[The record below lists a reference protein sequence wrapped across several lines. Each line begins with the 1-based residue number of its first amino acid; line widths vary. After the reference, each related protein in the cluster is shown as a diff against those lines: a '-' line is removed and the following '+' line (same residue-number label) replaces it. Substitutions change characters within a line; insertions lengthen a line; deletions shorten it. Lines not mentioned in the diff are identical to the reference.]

1 MKSAALIGL
10 AVYFLLLMLAVL
22 REKKSRNQLDYFF
35 AGRELPFWAL
45 SLTFVA
51 SWWGAGSALSTA
63 DLAYEDGL
71 GAFIYYGAPVLI
83 ATAVIYGL
91 APVIRRLDFLTQGA
105 LITARYCP
113 AAGRALSVLIFLF
126 MTLNASTQ
134 MVGLGMFFG
143 TYLGMGYEEAV
154 FFGTAI
160 VILYSM
166 FGGFRAVVLT
176 DIIQFVFLTS
186 SAFLVFWVAMDAAG
200 GWAGIAAKALL
211 DNRPGY
217 TGMTEG
223 LSKYLI
229 YVITFGCSWA
239 IQANIWQRVSA
250 ARNVTDAKRMAGLAF
265 VTYVP
270 LYLMV
275 VLTGMAGFVIFPTLP
290 EGGVVTTVVTELMH
304 PALGALVFVGIA
316 AAIMSTMDSLLNTA
330 AMTLTMDLGFGTKSE
345 KPILYSRLAT
355 LIVSAIA
362 LVVALSI
369 RSILDIAWLAADVIT
384 TGVFIPLTAAL
395 FSGLRRWRSARGAL
409 FSMAGGLLFSL
420 YNLGLYFKLPLPAFW
435 THGGAGQIITGLTL
449 SLALFLLGRAMT
461 PENQD

>member
-10 AVYFLLLMLAVL
+10 AVYFLFLMIAVL

-45 SLTFVA
+45 SITFVA

-63 DLAYEDGL
+63 DLAYSDGL

-83 ATAVIYGL
+83 ATAVIFIL
-91 APVIRRLDFLTQGA
+91 APVIRRLDYLTQGA
-105 LITARYCP
+105 LMEARYCP
-113 AAGRALSVLIFLF
+113 AAGKALSVLIFLF
-126 MTLNASTQ
+126 MTLTASTQ
-134 MVGLGMFFG
+134 MVGVGMFFG

-154 FFGTAI
+154 LFGTAI

-176 DIIQFVFLTS
+176 DIIQFVFLTI
-186 SAFLVFWVAMDAAG
+186 SAFLVFWTAMDAAG
-200 GWAGIAAKALL
+200 GWAGIATKAFFE
-211 DNRPGY
+211 NRPGY

-223 LSKYLI
+223 LSKYMI

-265 VTYVP
+265 FTYIP

-275 VLTGMAGFVIFPTLP
+275 VLTGMAGFVIFPSLP
-290 EGGVVTTVVTELMH
+290 EGGVVTAVVTQMMS
-304 PALGALVFVGIA
+304 PVLGAFVFVGIA

-330 AMTLTMDLGFGTKSE
+330 AMTLTMDLDFGKSSDR
-345 KPILYSRLAT
+345 PILYSRLAT
-355 LIVSAIA
+355 VIVSVMA
-362 LVVALSI
+362 LIVALSI

-384 TGVFIPLTAAL
+384 TGVFIPLMIAL
-395 FSGLRRWRSARGAL
+395 FRKFDRIGTSAGAL
-409 FSMAGGLLFSL
+409 ASMAGGLLFSL
-420 YNLGLYFKLPLPAFW
+420 YNLGLYFKLPLPSFW
-435 THGGAGQIITGLTL
+435 THGSAEQIITGLSL
-449 SLALFLLGRAMT
+449 SALLFFGAGFIKLRKK
-461 PENQD
+461 D